1 MNKKKPK
8 IQAEIVISLYD
19 DMFVEIS
26 YSQDLTLNERI
37 ALITQALQQ
46 ELEIYQNMTKLDENK
61 HLSM

>member
-1 MNKKKPK
+1 MNKKEPK

-46 ELEIYQNMTKLDENK
+46 ELEIYNNMTKLDENK

>member
-1 MNKKKPK
+1 MNKKEPK